1 MYLVRDK
8 NSFQILHTLS
18 TDLSLNLSGQQV
30 YSAFNSETMEL
41 LKSELGEVP
50 DAFNVDENGFIKAK
64 SMQEKLLS
72 GEVDFTQVFNGQCD
86 DASLDP
92 LQDNALGS
100 PVTGEEGTNG
110 LGNQAQKTNWVAF
123 VLDHNLIDTPKK
135 AQIVFGYLI
144 SQFEQAL
151 QAKYSQGME
160 LKILKSYMDWQDD
173 GKPEEDA
180 RQAKYLKM
188 KEEVAGIKTLHKPL
202 MNRVKEVMG
211 ALEEGSELESELE
224 G

>member
-18 TDLSLNLSGQQV
+18 ADLSLNLSGQQV

-41 LKSELGEVP
+41 LKSKLGDVP
-50 DAFNVDENGFIKAK
+50 DAFNVDEDGFIYAK
-64 SMQEKLLS
+64 TLQEKLLS
-72 GEVDFTQVFNGQCD
+72 GEVDFAQVFNAQ
-86 DASLDP
+86 SLDSH
-92 LQDNALGS
+92 LDSALDPS
-100 PVTGEEGTNG
+100 LNCTGGLDSHEERPD
-110 LGNQAQKTNWVAF
+110 LVAF
-123 VLDHNLIDTPKK
+123 VLEHNLIDTLQKSK
-135 AQIVFGYLI
+135 IVFGYLV

-188 KEEVAGIKTLHKPL
+188 KDGVAGIKALHKPL
-202 MNRVKEVMG
+202 MNRIKEVMG
-211 ALEEGSELESELE
+211 GV
-224 G
+224 GGGGWRG